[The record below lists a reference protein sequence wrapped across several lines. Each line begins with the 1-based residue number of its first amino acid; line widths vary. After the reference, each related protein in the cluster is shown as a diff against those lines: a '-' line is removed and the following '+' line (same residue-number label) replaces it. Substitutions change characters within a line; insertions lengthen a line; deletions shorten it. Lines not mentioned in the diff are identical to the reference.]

1 MPDNINFM
9 KIILDERTRPVIISR
24 IKNLTPNAEGAWGKL
39 TVNEMMFHCS
49 KITNL
54 ILSAKQFGTKPTI
67 KERFIK
73 IIGLHIIKHFPKGV
87 KTGSRY
93 LKTADDNLD
102 FEAERNNFI
111 ETINKAADYT
121 ENIYGN
127 HPFFGPLN
135 TKEWRRFLWMHTDHH
150 LRQFNV

>member
-1 MPDNINFM
+1 M
-9 KIILDERTRPVIISR
+9 KKILNEATKPEIISR
-24 IKNLTPNAEGAWGKL
+24 VKNLSPAATPLWGAM

-49 KITNL
+49 KVTGM
-54 ILSAKQFGTKPTI
+54 ILSAKPSGAKPKL

-73 IIGLHIIKHFPKGV
+73 VIGLHVLKHFPKGV
-87 KTGSRY
+87 KTGSKY
-93 LKTADDNLD
+93 LKTKDDNLD
-102 FEAERNNFI
+102 FEAERKNLI
-111 ETINKAADYT
+111 AILQGAADYK
-121 ENIYGN
+121 ENIFGN